1 MDAMRQATE
10 GTRRCWR
17 RDTRARCAGGGHCDV
32 RGAVRHTGGV
42 HRDREGRTRAARPGD
57 CTERLP
63 RSRVQRGAEPAA
75 PLRGLRAPARAL
87 PARQPDGRRR
97 RRLAGRH
104 RGRRRALRRVAA
116 RRAAPLRPQP
126 GPGRGVPCRVRQGP
140 RDLLR
145 GVSRRDAR
153 SGHDQ
158 RPRRAPR
165 DARASAERRR
175 GGAGVVGD
183 AQRERPA
190 ADAEPRRRLRGPALP
205 RRRGQD
211 GLVVLPRL
219 PRLDAAR
226 GPDALRRR
234 PHPRAGLR
242 LQGGDP
248 REARVDGREDRG
260 GPGRAR
266 QLEADRREQDARD
279 ADRARVLPHAG
290 PPGLH
295 ARDRDPERVTRPS
308 VGIVGGGILG
318 MTSAL
323 RLAQAGVHVALY
335 ERAPDLGGLVGSFDF
350 NGHDVDRFYHVVL
363 PTDDRVIGLAEELGL
378 GEDQWRF
385 RPTKVGFYGDG
396 RLFSMTSPKEF
407 LTFPLMGMA
416 SRMRLAAFV
425 ARCQLQ
431 RSHDALDDEELVGW
445 LTRLCGK
452 KVVEALWKPLLDSKF
467 DGRYDDL
474 PATYIW
480 ARSRRMGTTRDKS
493 GREVMGWV
501 QGGYQAIIDRMA
513 AKIVELGGEVHPATA
528 VDQIVGSNGVVQ
540 GLKVEGRF
548 RPFDSVLCTLVP
560 PQARGLLSP
569 DLAARAPED
578 HCRYLGVVCMLLRT
592 RRSIS
597 PYYHLNITDRTVP
610 LTTVVE
616 TTHVVDPEAVG
627 GHLMY
632 VSKYVDPSHP
642 DQTAPLDE
650 IEREFLEH
658 ARTIFPTLTDEDILA
673 SVVQRARV
681 TEPVHTLGGAGNLP
695 HMFSVPNLALAS
707 TAHVYPEIVSGQAV
721 TGVVERVLPGI
732 LQRLPRAQNAAA

>member
-1 MDAMRQATE
+1 
-10 GTRRCWR
+10 
-17 RDTRARCAGGGHCDV
+17 
-32 RGAVRHTGGV
+32 
-42 HRDREGRTRAARPGD
+42 
-57 CTERLP
+57 
-63 RSRVQRGAEPAA
+63 
-75 PLRGLRAPARAL
+75 
-87 PARQPDGRRR
+87 
-97 RRLAGRH
+97 
-104 RGRRRALRRVAA
+104 
-116 RRAAPLRPQP
+116 
-126 GPGRGVPCRVRQGP
+126 
-140 RDLLR
+140 
-145 GVSRRDAR
+145 
-153 SGHDQ
+153 
-158 RPRRAPR
+158 
-165 DARASAERRR
+165 
-175 GGAGVVGD
+175 
-183 AQRERPA
+183 
-190 ADAEPRRRLRGPALP
+190 
-205 RRRGQD
+205 
-211 GLVVLPRL
+211 
-219 PRLDAAR
+219 
-226 GPDALRRR
+226 
-234 PHPRAGLR
+234 
-242 LQGGDP
+242 
-248 REARVDGREDRG
+248 
-260 GPGRAR
+260 
-266 QLEADRREQDARD
+266 
-279 ADRARVLPHAG
+279 
-290 PPGLH
+290 
-295 ARDRDPERVTRPS
+295 VTRPS

-350 NGHDVDRFYHVVL
+350 GGHQVDRFYHVVL

-378 GEDQWRF
+378 GEDTWRF

-416 SRMRLAAFV
+416 SRIRLASFV

-431 RSHDALDDEELVGW
+431 RSHDALDDEELIGW
-445 LTRLCGK
+445 LTRLCGT

-480 ARSRRMGTTRDKS
+480 ARTRRMGTTRDKS

-528 VDQIVGSNGVVQ
+528 VDGIVGANGVVQ

-560 PQARGLLSP
+560 PQARGLLSL
-569 DLAARAPED
+569 DLAALAPED

-597 PYYHLNITDRTVP
+597 PYYHLNITDRSVP

-650 IEREFLEH
+650 VEQRYRGY
-658 ARTIFPTLTDEDILA
+658 AKTIFPDLVEEDILD
-673 SVVQRARV
+673 VKVQRARI
-681 TEPVHTLGGAGNLP
+681 TEPVHLVGGAKRLP
-695 HMFSVPNLALAS
+695 DMFPAPNLAMAS

-721 TGVVERVLPGI
+721 IGVADRVVPGI
-732 LQRLPRAQNAAA
+732 LERLRLEHRAAA